1 MSASEMVLETVRG
14 EASYHPGLD
23 RFVLVGLSGVATGLE
38 FSLEQPVTIIGR
50 STGCDICLTDV
61 QVSRRHVS
69 LTVVPDPVRRGRSFV
84 LVEDLNSRN
93 GVRVAGYRV
102 GSTLLEGGEKVL
114 IGGSVFRLDRRDDF
128 DLAQSA
134 RMHAMATLDPLTQLG
149 NRKALH
155 DAYMSCESL
164 RESQGRPYAVLLVDL
179 DRFKTVNDNYG
190 HAAGDAALRRVSAAI
205 RDSLRSTDSAFR
217 LGGDEFMVILP
228 GTQKDAARLVADRIR
243 AAIEAAPVR
252 YEEKIFTVTA
262 SVGLASGGP
271 RTLEDADRGL
281 YAAKNVGRN
290 IVAEAVH

>member
-1 MSASEMVLETVRG
+1 MSASELVLETVRG
-14 EASYHPGLD
+14 EASYRPGLD
-23 RFVLVGLSGVATGLE
+23 HFFLVGLSGIATGLE
-38 FSLEQPVTIIGR
+38 FALEQPVTVIGR
-50 STGCDICLTDV
+50 STGCDVCLTDV

-69 LTVVPDPVRRGRSFV
+69 LTVVPDPVRPGRSFV

-155 DAYMSCESL
+155 DAYVRCESR
-164 RESQGRPYAVLLVDL
+164 RESQGQPYAVLLVDL
-179 DRFKTVNDNYG
+179 DRFKSVNDEYG
-190 HAAGDAALRRVSAAI
+190 HAAGDAALRRVSTAI
-205 RDSLRSTDSAFR
+205 RDCLRSTDDAFR

-228 GTQKDAARLVADRIR
+228 GAEKADARDVADRIR
-243 AAIEAAPVR
+243 AAIEATPVR
-252 YEEKIFTVTA
+252 YEDKVFTITA
-262 SVGLASGGP
+262 SVGLARGGP
-271 RTLEDADRGL
+271 RTLEEADRGL
-281 YAAKNVGRN
+281 YAAKRDGRN
-290 IVAEAVH
+290 VVAEAVH